1 MAIKL
6 KSLEL
11 HGYKTFASKT
21 VFEFPGDLT
30 AIVGPNGSGKSN
42 IADSLRWVLGE
53 QAYTLLRGRKTE
65 DMIFSGSEQR
75 ARAGMASASITFNN
89 DDGWLP
95 IDFSEVSI
103 TRRAYR
109 DGQNEYLLNGQ
120 KVRLK
125 EISELL
131 AQSGLAERTY
141 TIIGQ
146 GLVDAALSLKPEERR
161 RFFEEAAGIGLYRSR
176 REESLNRLETT
187 RRNIERVVDILS
199 ELEPRLHSLEKQAKR
214 AMDYEQVKADLRL
227 LMRDW
232 YGFQWHKLQK
242 EYTTSREIVKTA
254 DQRLEKAKEQ
264 LAGIDKKLFEMRTTL
279 QLLRRELNTWHAES
293 ADLHIQREQL
303 SKKLAVLEERQR
315 AHEAQR
321 ESLKADVARTDEESA
336 GREERLKGLEEE
348 KARLASELAEARAEV
363 ETARNNLKKKQ
374 DERAAADKVLR
385 DHRNN
390 LVASETRKVKLNA
403 HQDEL
408 LARIEADRKSHE
420 ALAQSIEKEAGT
432 LDESQETLLA
442 CEKDRQQAE
451 LDQKRAAQALQSH
464 HKLIE
469 EVQDRKKNLSL
480 DLAQAE
486 AEKARLKA
494 QLEVL
499 EQAENSLSGLNSGAK
514 VLIQAARSGKL
525 NGKYEA
531 ISSKIIVPAKYEAAI
546 AAVLGEFLDGIFLDK
561 STDPEKALD
570 FLASQES
577 AARAVLYPSDWA
589 GEEKQVKLAKSD
601 GVIGVAA
608 ELVECQEDLR
618 PILNLLLGQVILVED
633 RQAARRVL
641 KELPRHGKSVTL
653 SGEVFYGNGAVVAG
667 KENRGSIVARPR
679 QKAEFAEQLDKSA
692 HKISGLRRKI
702 EDADIEMDG
711 LEEEERGLATRA
723 RDMEENLRRLVK
735 EYQQKSLLFEQ
746 ARQRQEYQTHQLQDK
761 KKAVEATE
769 IEIKRTQEEIKET
782 DLALTAAREKVT
794 AASRELGGMLL
805 DELQQEVNHWN
816 TTCAVAER
824 ALNDSKRRL
833 DETRQLLSTSTQQK
847 TQIEVRIEGLQKTL
861 LELEDEK
868 NSLRVQE
875 GHLNEQIEE
884 AQKKIEPAE
893 AELDRME
900 SDFSERQNLQMTA
913 QASVS
918 SAERQS
924 AQAKIEYT
932 RCKESQ
938 ENLRRRIEEDFGLV
952 AFEYT
957 GENAGP
963 NPLPLEGLVEQ
974 LPVITEISVEMEEN
988 INRQRAQLRRMG
1000 AINPEAHAEYVA
1012 VKERFDFLTGQIA
1025 DLRSA
1030 DEDLCQ
1036 VISELDE
1043 LMEKEF
1049 KRTFESV
1056 ADEFKRMFTRLF
1068 GGGSAKLLLTDE
1080 NKFTETGI
1088 DIEAKLPGRREQGL
1102 SLLSGG
1108 ERSLTAVALIFSL
1121 LKVSPTPFCVL
1132 DEVDAMLD
1140 ETNVGR
1146 FRDLMN
1152 ELSPNTQFIVITH
1165 NRNTVQAADV
1175 IYGITMGRDSAS
1187 QMISLK
1193 LDEISDD
1200 MVK

>member
-42 IADSLRWVLGE
+42 IADAIRWVLGE

-75 ARAGMASASITFNN
+75 SRAGMASASITFNN

-109 DGQNEYLLNGQ
+109 DGQNDYLLNGQ

-242 EYTTSREIVKTA
+242 ELVRNREILKTT
-254 DQRLEKAKEQ
+254 DVHLDHAKEQ
-264 LAGIDKKLFEMRTTL
+264 LNGIDTKLFETRA
-279 QLLRRELNTWHAES
+279 QVQSLRKELNSWHTQSAE
-293 ADLHIQREQL
+293 LHLKREQI
-303 SKKLAVLEERQR
+303 SKSLAVLEERQR
-315 AHEAQR
+315 SFETQR
-321 ESLKADVARTDEESA
+321 EQLRTDLVRLEEEAAARS
-336 GREERLKGLEEE
+336 ERLKGLEEE
-348 KARLASELAEARAEV
+348 NVRLTSELVEAQTEV
-363 ETARNNLKKKQ
+363 ETARNNLKARQ
-374 DERAAADKVLR
+374 DDRSSAEKILL
-385 DHRNN
+385 DHRNILIGN
-390 LVASETRKVKLNA
+390 ETRKVKLIA

-408 LARIEADRKSHE
+408 MARIEADRKAHE
-420 ALAQSIEKEAGT
+420 ILESTIQKENNL
-432 LDESQETLLA
+432 LDEAQEGLLA
-442 CEKDRQQAE
+442 CEKERQQAE
-451 LDQKRAAQALQSH
+451 LDQKRAEQSLQAH
-464 HKLIE
+464 HRLIAD
-469 EVQDRKKNLSL
+469 VLDRKKNLSL

-486 AEKARLKA
+486 AERTRIKA

-514 VLIQAARSGKL
+514 VLIQAARQGKL

-546 AAVLGEFLDGIFLDK
+546 AAVLGEFLDGIFLD
-561 STDPEKALD
+561 STTDPEKALD
-570 FLASQES
+570 FLASQDN
-577 AARAVLYPSDWA
+577 ARAVLYPSGWA
-589 GEEKQVKLAKSD
+589 NEEKSAKLTKMD
-601 GVIGVAA
+601 GMIGVAA
-608 ELVECQEDLR
+608 DLVECQEDLR
-618 PILNLLLGQVILVED
+618 PIINLLLGQVIIVED
-633 RQAARRVL
+633 RKSARKIL

-679 QKAEFAEQLDKSA
+679 QKAELVEQLEKSA
-692 HKISGLRRKI
+692 HKVSTCKRKI
-702 EDADIEMDG
+702 EDAEIEIEG
-711 LEEEERGLATRA
+711 LEEEEKELVLKAKTS
-723 RDMEENLRRLVK
+723 DETLRQLIK
-735 EYQQKSLLFEQ
+735 DYQQKSLVFEQ
-746 ARQRQEYQTHQLQDK
+746 VRQKQEWQQQQLVDK
-761 KKAVEATE
+761 KKLVESTE
-769 IEIKRTQEEIKET
+769 IEIKKIQEEIKEN
-782 DLALTAAREKVT
+782 DLSLSTAREKVT
-794 AASRELGGMLL
+794 TSSRELGSLLL
-805 DELQQEVNHWN
+805 DELQQEVIHWN
-816 TTCAVAER
+816 TTYAVAER
-824 ALNDSKRRL
+824 AVNDSKRRL
-833 DETRQLLSTSTQQK
+833 EENSQLLATNSQQK
-847 TQIEVRIEGLQKTL
+847 DQINKRIEGLTQTL
-861 LELEDEK
+861 IELDEEK
-868 NSLRVQE
+868 NLLRAQE
-875 GHLNEQIEE
+875 GQLNEEIEE
-884 AQKKIEPAE
+884 LQKRIDPAE
-893 AELDRME
+893 TNLEKLE
-900 SDFSERQNLQMTA
+900 QDFSERQNLQVTA
-913 QASVS
+913 QMGVS

-932 RCKESQ
+932 RSKETQ

-952 AFEYT
+952 AFEYSSENT
-957 GENAGP
+957 GQT
-963 NPLPLEGLVEQ
+963 PLPLEGLVEE
-974 LPVITEISVEMEEN
+974 LPVILEISPEIEES
-988 INRQRAQLRRMG
+988 INRQRSQLRRMG
-1000 AINPEAHAEYVA
+1000 AINPEAQAEYIS
-1012 VKERFDFLTGQIA
+1012 VKERFEFLNVQIT
-1025 DLRSA
+1025 DLRNA
-1030 DEDLCQ
+1030 DNDLCQ
-1036 VISELDE
+1036 VIAELDE

-1049 KRTFESV
+1049 RRTFEAV
-1056 ADEFKRMFTRLF
+1056 ADEFKHMFTRLF

-1187 QMISLK
+1187 QVISLK
-1193 LDEISDD
+1193 LDEVTEEL
-1200 MVK
+1200 VK

>member
-21 VFEFPGDLT
+21 VFQFPGDMT

-75 ARAGMASASITFNN
+75 ARAGMASASITFDNE
-89 DDGWLP
+89 DGWLP

-199 ELEPRLHSLEKQAKR
+199 ELEPRLRSLEKQARR

-232 YGFQWHKLQK
+232 YGYQWHKLQK
-242 EYTTSREIVKTA
+242 EYSASREVVKTA
-254 DQRLEKAKEQ
+254 DARLEKAKEQ
-264 LAGIDKKLFEMRTTL
+264 LSGIDRKLFEMRTHL
-279 QLLRRELNTWHAES
+279 QALRKDLNTWHANS

-315 AHEAQR
+315 SIEIQR
-321 ESLKADVARTDEESA
+321 EQLNGDIIRIEEETA
-336 GREERLKGLEEE
+336 GREERLKGLNEENNRLAAELSEARSAVE
-348 KARLASELAEARAEV
+348 KARA
-363 ETARNNLKKKQ
+363 NLKEKQ
-374 DERAAADKVLR
+374 DERATVETTLR
-385 DHRNN
+385 GHRDA
-390 LVASETRKVKLNA
+390 LVESEMRKVKLNA

-408 LARIEADRKSHE
+408 LARIDADRKAYETLEE
-420 ALAQSIEKEAGT
+420 AIKRESGALDEAQENLLDCEKE
-432 LDESQETLLA
+432 
-442 CEKDRQQAE
+442 RHQAE
-451 LDQKRAAQALQSH
+451 LEQKRAAQSLQGH
-464 HKLIE
+464 HKTILE
-469 EVQDRKKNLSL
+469 AQERKKNLAL

-486 AEKARLKA
+486 ADRARLKA
-494 QLEVL
+494 RLEVL
-499 EQAENSLSGLNSGAK
+499 EQAENALSGLNAGARML
-514 VLIQAARSGKL
+514 VQAARQGKL
-525 NGKYEA
+525 QGRYEA
-531 ISSKIIVPAKYEAAI
+531 ISSRIIVPARFEAAI

-561 STDPEKALD
+561 TTDPEKALD
-570 FLASQES
+570 FLASQDNS
-577 AARAVLYPSDWA
+577 RAVLYPSDWA
-589 GEEKQVKLAKSD
+589 AEDKSGKIEIGN
-601 GVIGVAA
+601 GVIGLAS
-608 ELVECQEDLR
+608 ELVESDEELQ
-618 PILNLLLGQVILVED
+618 PILNLLLGQVVLVED
-633 RQAARRVL
+633 RHTARRML
-641 KELPRHGKSVTL
+641 KQLPRHGKSVTL
-653 SGEVFYGNGAVVAG
+653 NGEVFYGNGAVVAG

-679 QKAEFAEQLDKSA
+679 QKAELAGQLDSA
-692 HKISGLRRKI
+692 TQKVTACKRKL
-702 EDADIEMDG
+702 EDIEIELGG
-711 LEEEERGLATRA
+711 LEEDEKEMTARA
-723 RDMEENLRRLVK
+723 RDAEETLRRLVRD
-735 EYQQKSLLFEQ
+735 YQQKSLVFEQ
-746 ARQRQEYQTHQLQDK
+746 ARQRQDWQQNQLLEK
-761 KKAVEATE
+761 KKLVEATE
-769 IEIKRTQEEIKET
+769 TEITQTQVEIKAN
-782 DLALTAAREKVT
+782 DLRLSAEREQVT
-794 AASRELGGMLL
+794 VVSRRLGGILL
-805 DELQQEVNHWN
+805 DELQQEVNHWT

-824 ALNDSKRRL
+824 AVNDSKRRL
-833 DETRQLLSTSTQQK
+833 EENNHLLSASSLQK
-847 TQIEVRIEGLQKTL
+847 GQIEKRIAEHQNTL
-861 LELEDEK
+861 VELEEEK
-868 NSLRVQE
+868 NALRVQE
-875 GHLNEQIEE
+875 NHLNREIAGVQERIT
-884 AQKKIEPAE
+884 PAE
-893 AELDRME
+893 AELE
-900 SDFSERQNLQMTA
+900 KLEADFTERQNLQTA
-913 QASVS
+913 SQGAVS
-918 SAERQS
+918 AAERQS

-932 RCKESQ
+932 RCKEAQ
-938 ENLRRRIEEDFGLV
+938 ENMRRRIEEDFGLV
-952 AFEYT
+952 AFEYA
-957 GENAGP
+957 GENAGQS
-963 NPLPLEGLVEQ
+963 PLPLEGLVEE
-974 LPVITEISVEMEEN
+974 LPIIHEIPPEMEEN

-1000 AINPEAHAEYVA
+1000 AINPEAQAEYVA
-1012 VKERFDFLTGQIA
+1012 VKERFEFLSGQIT
-1025 DLRSA
+1025 DLRKA
-1030 DEDLCQ
+1030 DDDLCQ
-1036 VISELDE
+1036 VIAELDE

-1049 KRTFESV
+1049 RRTFEAV
-1056 ADEFKRMFTRLF
+1056 AEEFKRMFTRLF
-1068 GGGSAKLLLTDE
+1068 GGGSAKLILTGE

-1146 FRDLMN
+1146 FRDLMD
-1152 ELSPNTQFIVITH
+1152 ELSPKTQFIVITH
-1165 NRNTVQAADV
+1165 NRNTVLAADV

-1193 LDEISDD
+1193 LDEVSEE
-1200 MVK
+1200 MAK